1 MRLSGHSR
9 ERVDGLINDNTFLHL
24 FVVSIDDW
32 LGDDNVL
39 RDHCDG
45 LSGRLNQ
52 ISLEHKI
59 FVDDWLSGLDTKDIA
74 ADLVAKLDPASLKS
88 EERGVAALLLW
99 SLELN

>member
-1 MRLSGHSR
+1 MRLSGLGR
-9 ERVDGLINDNTFLHL
+9 ERVDRLINDNTDFHL

-45 LSGRLNQ
+45 LGGRLNK
-52 ISLEHKI
+52 IRLELKI
-59 FVDDWLSGLDTKDIA
+59 IVDDRLSGLDTKDIA

-88 EERGVAALLLW
+88 EEGGVAALLLW
-99 SLELN
+99 SLELD